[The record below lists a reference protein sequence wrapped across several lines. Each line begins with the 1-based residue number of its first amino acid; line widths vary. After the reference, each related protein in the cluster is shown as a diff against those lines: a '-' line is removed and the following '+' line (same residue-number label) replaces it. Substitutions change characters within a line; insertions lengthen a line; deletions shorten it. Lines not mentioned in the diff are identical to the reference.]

1 MIVRKKQIESLSFE
15 RMSFGYE
22 RRKELLHDIS
32 LQIPLGKAWHVEGP
46 SGHGQ
51 ATFLRVLG
59 GLSTPTSGAMLIN
72 GENVTEMSFDE
83 FLPYRLDLGYT
94 FQSGGLLSNRTLA
107 ENMLLPHLY
116 HKLCS
121 PEEAEAKIRAYAE
134 RFGFA
139 NMVDQRPAFVSA
151 GLRKLVSVLRTLM
164 FEPSFLVMDDPFS
177 GFDQQTAQA
186 LVRYLR
192 EIWEDGFVKTMVFTT
207 ADNTYVSE
215 FEASIL
221 RVENGKAYL
230 DEKAA
235 A

>member
-1 MIVRKKQIESLSFE
+1 MSERKTIQNIGFE
-15 RMSFGYE
+15 NMSFGYDP
-22 RRKELLHDIS
+22 RRQLFHDVS
-32 LQIPLGKAWHVEGP
+32 LQIPLGRAWQVEGP

-51 ATFLRVLG
+51 TTFLRILA

-83 FLPYRLDLGYT
+83 FLPYRFDLGYT

-107 ENMLLPHLY
+107 ENMALPILY
-116 HKLCS
+116 HNLYES
-121 PEEAEAKIRAYAE
+121 EEAEARIKIYAD
-134 RFGFA
+134 RFGFL
-139 NMVDQRPAFVSA
+139 NMLDQRPAFVSA

-164 FEPSFLVMDDPFS
+164 LEPSFLVMDDPFS

-186 LVRYLR
+186 LAKYLR
-192 EIWEDGFVKTMVFTT
+192 EEWGNGFLKTMVFTT
-207 ADNTYVSE
+207 SDSTYINE
-215 FEASIL
+215 FQPSIL

-230 DEKAA
+230 EEKAA

>member
-1 MIVRKKQIESLSFE
+1 MIERKKIQSLEFE

-22 RRKELLHDIS
+22 WRQDLLHDIT

-51 ATFLRVLG
+51 TTFLRVLA
-59 GLSTPTSGAMLIN
+59 GLSTPTSGAMVIN

-94 FQSGGLLSNRTLA
+94 FQSGGLLSNRNLA
-107 ENMLLPHLY
+107 ENLALPLLY
-116 HKLCS
+116 HKLS
-121 PEEAEAKIRAYAE
+121 SLEQAEAKISAYAE
-134 RFGFA
+134 RFGF
-139 NMVDQRPAFVSA
+139 VKQLDQRPAFVSA
-151 GLRKLVSVLRTLM
+151 GLRKLVSALRTLM

-186 LVRYLR
+186 LVKYLH
-192 EIWEDGFVKTMVFTT
+192 EVWESGFVKTMVFTS
-207 ADNTYVSE
+207 ADSAYVNE
-215 FEASIL
+215 FKASIL
-221 RVENGKAYL
+221 RVENGKAHL
-230 DEKAA
+230 EEKAA

>member
-1 MIVRKKQIESLSFE
+1 MIERKKIQSLEFE

-22 RRKELLHDIS
+22 LCQDLLHDIT

-51 ATFLRVLG
+51 TTFLRVLA
-59 GLSTPTSGAMLIN
+59 GLSTPTSGAMVIN

-107 ENMLLPHLY
+107 ENLALPLLY
-116 HKLCS
+116 HKLS
-121 PEEAEAKIRAYAE
+121 SLEQAEAKISAYAE
-134 RFGFA
+134 RFGF
-139 NMVDQRPAFVSA
+139 VKQLDQRPAFVSA

-186 LVRYLR
+186 LVKYLH
-192 EIWEDGFVKTMVFTT
+192 EVWENGFVKTMVFTT
-207 ADNTYVSE
+207 ADNAYVNE
-215 FEASIL
+215 FKASIL
-221 RVENGKAYL
+221 RVENGKAHL
-230 DEKAA
+230 EEKAA